1 MIANPVVYG
10 AGTSVNW
17 TVIQSEESKVSV
29 TRAPPAGAISTFVIP
44 GNGNPESA
52 LLIRERKYGS
62 YACMFRNQEDSNL
75 AISSYPPAVTF
86 ELTGY
91 SDNVYT
97 VQCNAFSTVPLNE
110 LEYTLIE
117 FF

>member
-29 TRAPPAGAISTFVIP
+29 TRAPPAGASSTFVIP

-62 YACMFRNQEDSNL
+62 YACMFRNQEGSNATIISYPS
-75 AISSYPPAVTF
+75 AISF
-86 ELTGY
+86 GLTGY

-97 VQCNAFSTVPLNE
+97 VHCNVDSIVPLNE